1 MKFDV
6 LFFSIRCLHRE
17 ISATYSNVA
26 TLSIFHPLFHV
37 SDMASSHHSSRK
49 VCAREGERI
58 SLWFLFPGS
67 EKETRLGIIYKNQK
81 FFEIRRRHTRS
92 PKQRLTFF
100 KKRLMVKKKKE
111 SPIWWFTNLK
121 KRNPMSA
128 YNAFLPLIL

>member
-100 KKRLMVKKKKE
+100 KKKVNGEEKERKSNLVVYKLKKE
-111 SPIWWFTNLK
+111 KSYVCI
-121 KRNPMSA
+121 
-128 YNAFLPLIL
+128 